1 MNGSTSTYV
10 NIASSIGALES
21 GIMATLSGGPS
32 YFIPFAAFGW
42 YRSNK
47 SAMDTTRQ
55 LYEIGNKAE
64 NPSKLNIYDNNNFNN
79 DAARNQYFWILIVIA
94 VILGVIA
101 FSLAVCLLGIVPDKD
116 YKTSKRR
123 RRRLIEDPNLSPV
136 DFAITMASY
145 TPDRYRY
152 PYYQVR

>member
-1 MNGSTSTYV
+1 MSDNASTYV

-47 SAMDTTRQ
+47 GAVDTTRQ

-64 NPSKLNIYDNNNFNN
+64 NPSKLNTYNNNDFNN
-79 DAARNQYFWILIVIA
+79 DATKNQYFWILIIIA
-94 VILGVIA
+94 VVLGVIA
-101 FSLAVCLLGIVPDKD
+101 LSLAICLLGIVPDKD
-116 YKTSKRR
+116 YKISKRR
-123 RRRLIEDPNLSPV
+123 RRRLMEDPNLSPV

-145 TPDRYRY
+145 RPDRYRY
-152 PYYQVR
+152 PYY